1 MPKFP
6 DYWRD
11 IANMN
16 HLHFQ
21 KKKFDLILTYVLP
34 ECLCKLLTLE
44 VGKEGR
50 IDVFISHYIKEKE
63 IFIMD
68 HSFWML
74 NFCPR
79 KWNTFISLWMNKKI
93 TIITLVL

>member
-16 HLHFQ
+16 CLHFQ
-21 KKKFDLILTYVLP
+21 KKFDLILSYVLP
-34 ECLCKLLTLE
+34 ECLCKILTLE
-44 VGKEGR
+44 VGKESR
-50 IDVFISHYIKEKE
+50 IDVFISHYTKVKE
-63 IFIMD
+63 ILIMD
-68 HSFWML
+68 RSFWML
-74 NFCPR
+74 NFCTR
-79 KWNTFISLWMNKKI
+79 KWKTFISLWMNKKI